1 MRFPIPTALLVALL
15 AAVARAEDVAAS
27 GGAAPVDDYRWA
39 VYTSCSVVFI
49 SMAVYLILTHRNGAR
64 LDDEIAHLEGRINDL
79 EK

>member
-1 MRFPIPTALLVALL
+1 MRFPIPTALLVVLL

-27 GGAAPVDDYRWA
+27 TAAPVDDYRWA

-64 LDDEIAHLEGRINDL
+64 LDGEIAHLEGRINDL